1 MRSDVR
7 ETTDDRE
14 FDSRFDAA
22 FQPGFDDSSGTGFAE
37 IARGVE
43 TARLTGALEGSPAP
57 RDRPLVD
64 RFVIALWAIGVGLL
78 VFGVVGVTNAMV
90 RFSSSSYGPTP
101 DYIIGV
107 LFAQLA
113 PWLVAIGLATLIG
126 TIFLLAIRWEHRP

>member
-1 MRSDVR
+1 MR

-22 FQPGFDDSSGTGFAE
+22 FQPGFDDSPELGFAE
-37 IARGVE
+37 FSPGVE
-43 TARLTGALEGSPAP
+43 AADLAGPLEGSPTP

-78 VFGVVGVTNAMV
+78 AFGVVGVTNAMV

-126 TIFLLAIRWEHRP
+126 TVFLLAVRWEHRP

>member
-1 MRSDVR
+1 MR

-22 FQPGFDDSSGTGFAE
+22 FQPGFDDSIGIGFAE
-37 IARGVE
+37 VGRGVE
-43 TARLTGALEGSPAP
+43 SEPLTGPLEGSPAP
-57 RDRPLVD
+57 RARPLVD
-64 RFVIALWAIGVGLL
+64 RFVIALWAIGAGLL

-101 DYIIGV
+101 DYIVGV
-107 LFAQLA
+107 VLAQLA

>member
-1 MRSDVR
+1 MR

-22 FQPGFDDSSGTGFAE
+22 FQPGFDDLAGIGFAE
-37 IARGVE
+37 VPRGVE
-43 TARLTGALEGSPAP
+43 TPPTAGPLEGSPAP
-57 RDRPLVD
+57 RARPLVD

-78 VFGVVGVTNAMV
+78 VFGVIGVTNAMV
-90 RFSSSSYGPTP
+90 RFSSSSYGPTT
-101 DYIIGV
+101 DYIVGV

-126 TIFLLAIRWEHRP
+126 TLFLLATRWEHRP